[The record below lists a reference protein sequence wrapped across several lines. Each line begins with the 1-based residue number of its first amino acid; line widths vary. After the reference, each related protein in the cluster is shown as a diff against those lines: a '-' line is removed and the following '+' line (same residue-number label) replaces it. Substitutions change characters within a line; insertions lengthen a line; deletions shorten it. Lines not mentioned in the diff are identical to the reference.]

1 MGHPLAGPGANG
13 NEVSLPSVR
22 AMRPRDR
29 APLAGLGTELFSP
42 FGDYSNALPDW
53 LRRPGVWCRVLDDGS
68 GLPAG
73 LVLVTVMK
81 GPRKKY
87 QGYVLAIG
95 VTSKMQQQ
103 GWGKRL
109 LEQGIQ
115 ELSKQKRR
123 YKIEW
128 VHLTVA
134 AKNAPAI
141 RLFEAAGFRP
151 TPNEVE
157 HYQDGQLAISMRRP
171 LD

>member
-1 MGHPLAGPGANG
+1 
-13 NEVSLPSVR
+13 
-22 AMRPRDR
+22 
-29 APLAGLGTELFSP
+29 
-42 FGDYSNALPDW
+42 
-53 LRRPGVWCRVLDDGS
+53 
-68 GLPAG
+68 
-73 LVLVTVMK
+73 MK